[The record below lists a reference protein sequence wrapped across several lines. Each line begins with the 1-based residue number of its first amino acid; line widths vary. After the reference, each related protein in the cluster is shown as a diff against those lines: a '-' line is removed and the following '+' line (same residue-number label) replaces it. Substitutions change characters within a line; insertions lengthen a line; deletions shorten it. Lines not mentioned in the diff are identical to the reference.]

1 MFQQFIKSSKGKDI
15 RVIVIGGKC
24 IGGML
29 RQNDSDFR
37 SNIEI
42 GGTGKQISL
51 NKEQIAICERVAD
64 ILKLDYCG
72 IDLLIDNDN
81 KALVCEVNSNA
92 FFAAFEKITQINV
105 AKIYCEYILQHI
117 YKI

>member
-1 MFQQFIKSSKGKDI
+1 MLQDIFTIYFCDINLRYFFKSSKKCVGII

-51 NKEQIAICERVAD
+51 NKEQIAICF
-64 ILKLDYCG
+64 LHYPKSLP
-72 IDLLIDNDN
+72 
-81 KALVCEVNSNA
+81 
-92 FFAAFEKITQINV
+92 
-105 AKIYCEYILQHI
+105 
-117 YKI
+117 